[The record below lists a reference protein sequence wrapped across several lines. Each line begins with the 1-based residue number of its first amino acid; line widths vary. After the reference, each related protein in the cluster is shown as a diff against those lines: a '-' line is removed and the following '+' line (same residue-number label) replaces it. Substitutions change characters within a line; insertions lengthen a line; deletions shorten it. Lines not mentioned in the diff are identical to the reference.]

1 MYFANQSNQHGTMAS
16 SPDRS
21 AVVPTAP
28 GSCATSSSATASPT
42 PASPIL
48 PGTATAIGLLVLS
61 QVPTVQDLF
70 GIGLVIAGVVRHH
83 APTTEIAAN
92 QSGEPVS
99 AGATQPSKD
108 RP

>member
-1 MYFANQSNQHGTMAS
+1 M
-16 SPDRS
+16 
-21 AVVPTAP
+21 
-28 GSCATSSSATASPT
+28 
-42 PASPIL
+42 
-48 PGTATAIGLLVLS
+48 LS